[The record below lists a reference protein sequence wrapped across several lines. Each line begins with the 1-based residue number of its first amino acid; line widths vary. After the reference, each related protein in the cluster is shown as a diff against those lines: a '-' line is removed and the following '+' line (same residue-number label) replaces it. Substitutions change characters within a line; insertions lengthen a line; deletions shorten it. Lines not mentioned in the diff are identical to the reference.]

1 MFGSIIAEDS
11 TAEEQS
17 LATIAS
23 FGEAGQLLQEW
34 KDVTLEMFP
43 QCQDLI
49 DMIPDPSDIS
59 PTKLLGGMVSTDTCN
74 TARLTRQTLCDAII
88 KEGREAGLEDDKLLM
103 FQGNCHQHLRN
114 ILADAGENHLS
125 SKLTELLCNDLAI
138 IPPHLRVTCS
148 VAHILHACD
157 KEFAFTANYAKGHGR
172 MFHAWMETFCPRSLF
187 VPVVRVLNGNQQDAL
202 FEGAFPLYVGRS
214 HMVAFLN
221 ERLCAG
227 KTILYMTCFSNVCQ
241 LTQLT
246 VFRRIIGKYSSA

>member
-1 MFGSIIAEDS
+1 M
-11 TAEEQS
+11 
-17 LATIAS
+17 
-23 FGEAGQLLQEW
+23 
-34 KDVTLEMFP
+34 TLEMFP
-43 QCQDLI
+43 QRQDLI
-49 DMIPDPSDIS
+49 DMIPDPSDMS

-88 KEGREAGLEDDKLLM
+88 QEGRDAGLVDNELNM
-103 FQGNCHQHLRN
+103 YQGNCHQHLRN
-114 ILADAGENHLS
+114 ILVDAGANHLS
-125 SKLTELLCNDLAI
+125 SKLTELLCDDLSI
-138 IPPHLRVTCS
+138 IPPHLRVTCNIS
-148 VAHILHACD
+148 HILRACD
-157 KEFAFTANYAKGHGR
+157 KEFGFTANYAKGHGS
-172 MFHAWMETFCPRSLF
+172 MFHSWLLTFRPGSLF
-187 VPVVRVLNGNQQDAL
+187 VPVVRVLNGNQQDAS